1 MLYIESNYISNI
13 SINSLKPANFLI
25 DSKMKVKIADF
36 GLATFLGYTSMKD
49 KTPCGTPN
57 YISPEMLNK

>member
-1 MLYIESNYISNI
+1 MLF
-13 SINSLKPANFLI
+13 NSLKPANFLI

-36 GLATFLGYTSMKD
+36 GLATYLGYTSMKD
-49 KTPCGTPN
+49 KNPCGTPN